1 MRISTSGIGIIIQKN
16 SGVFYTNQTGGYA
29 CHQPA
34 LEGAFIPLFSKGE
47 FYDKLS
53 KKLDDYFFGDS
64 GPYRGHCYIYEGK
77 GINEQ
82 DADWLDLLF
91 KESEVPFKVD
101 RDKLNESEEA
111 WIWIE
116 VFGDMGNLFAEGI
129 DGKEGVFVWDNSD

>member
-1 MRISTSGIGIIIQKN
+1 MRIFTWGIGVIISEKTGIVYH
-16 SGVFYTNQTGGYA
+16 SQTGGYA
-29 CHQPA
+29 CHNHG
-34 LEGAFIPLFSKGE
+34 LEGALIPLFPKGE

-53 KKLDDYFFGDS
+53 KKLDDYFFGNN

-91 KESEVPFKVD
+91 KEFEVPFKVN

-116 VFGDMGNLFAEGI
+116 IFGDMGNLFAEGI
-129 DGKEGVFVWDNSD
+129 NGKEGVFVWDNSD